1 MCSFR
6 PKDTPGLRAPGSK
19 WARLLDNLP
28 GVPLNVIDAPDVS
41 AGQNLWDKNQLWPQW
56 VQSSNR
62 VRPKME
68 KTLELDQDT
77 NDENVPVSST
87 DELSSGGG
95 LAADRTRKLGEF
107 SRTNSPLSAEEI
119 KKRRTRGWADIVI
132 REKGVQ
138 KALPLFKN
146 NGSIFLA

>member
-1 MCSFR
+1 M
-6 PKDTPGLRAPGSK
+6 
-19 WARLLDNLP
+19 
-28 GVPLNVIDAPDVS
+28 
-41 AGQNLWDKNQLWPQW
+41 DKNQLWPQW

-119 KKRRTRGWADIVI
+119 KKRRTRGWADIRKTRRTCVH
-132 REKGVQ
+132 
-138 KALPLFKN
+138 
-146 NGSIFLA
+146 

>member
-1 MCSFR
+1 
-6 PKDTPGLRAPGSK
+6 
-19 WARLLDNLP
+19 
-28 GVPLNVIDAPDVS
+28 
-41 AGQNLWDKNQLWPQW
+41 
-56 VQSSNR
+56 
-62 VRPKME
+62 ME